1 MPSKRPT
8 QQDVADLAG
17 VSRGTVSIVLSG
29 KTSARVPISQETI
42 ERVLRAAA
50 QLGYAPNPAAQMLAR
65 GHSNLI
71 GIFTYEPTFPYDQ
84 NDVFFPYL
92 SGIQSEA
99 GRQGYNVL
107 LFTDIQ
113 AQEEI
118 KIYRNGM
125 NSLFLA
131 DGSILLGASPNRDE
145 LRRLVEENYP
155 FVYIGRRELPGLE
168 INWVVSDYAASAA
181 EAVHHLRD
189 RGHRRFAF
197 LTDTLDR
204 ESEQDKLAG
213 VRQASGSA
221 DDDVVI
227 ISEVLDTLP
236 KTLIEKIQ
244 AHRSTALLCANTD
257 VFEHI
262 MHGLHRASIAVPD
275 DLSVVSLITATSVPP
290 LLLAPTHVDIKRPL
304 IGQIALQNLINLIE
318 GTVKSP
324 QQVLVPGTFVIGETT
339 GICRDIRSRS

>member
-8 QQDVADLAG
+8 QQDVAELAG

-42 ERVLRAAA
+42 ERVLRAAE

-71 GIFTYEPTFPYDQ
+71 GVFTYEPTFPYDQ

-113 AQEEI
+113 AQDEI
-118 KIYRNGM
+118 EIYRNGM

-131 DGSILLGASPNRDE
+131 DGSILLGACPNRDE

-155 FVYIGRRELPGLE
+155 FVYIGRREVPGLA
-168 INWVVSDYAASAA
+168 INWVVSDYAASST
-181 EAVHHLRD
+181 EAVYYLRD
-189 RGHRRFAF
+189 LGHQRFGF
-197 LTDTLDR
+197 LTDTLER
-204 ESEQDKLAG
+204 ESERDKLTG
-213 VRQASGSA
+213 VRLGVDMAG
-221 DDDVVI
+221 DDLVVM
-227 ISEVLDTLP
+227 SDVLDVPP
-236 KTLIEKIQ
+236 KTLIEQIRDQ
-244 AHRSTALLCANTD
+244 YLTALLCANTD
-257 VFEHI
+257 VFEHM
-262 MHGLHRASIAVPD
+262 MHVLYRASISVPD
-275 DLSVVSLITATSVPP
+275 DLSIVSLITATSVPP
-290 LLLAPTHVDIKRPL
+290 LLLAPTHVEIKRPL
-304 IGQIALQNLINLIE
+304 IGQIALQILINLIE
-318 GTVKSP
+318 GTVKPP

-339 GICRDIRSRS
+339 GICRDVRSRS

>member
-42 ERVLRAAA
+42 ERVLQAAE

-71 GIFTYEPTFPYDQ
+71 GVFTYEPTFPYDQ

-113 AQEEI
+113 AQDEI
-118 KIYRNGM
+118 RIYRQGM

-131 DGSILLGASPNRDE
+131 DGSILLGANPNREE

-155 FVYIGRRELPGLE
+155 FIYIGRREVRGLAL
-168 INWVVSDYAASAA
+168 NWVVSDYTTSTT
-181 EAVHHLRD
+181 EAVRYLRELE
-189 RGHRRFAF
+189 HRRFGF

-204 ESEQDKLAG
+204 EAEQDKLAG
-213 VRQASGSA
+213 ARMEISA
-221 DDDVVI
+221 AGNELVVI
-227 ISEVLDTLP
+227 SDVLDAPP
-236 KTLIEKIQ
+236 KALIEQIRDQ
-244 AHRSTALLCANTD
+244 RLTALLCANSD
-257 VFEHI
+257 VFEHM
-262 MHGLHRASIAVPD
+262 MHVLYDASISVPD
-275 DLSVVSLITATSVPP
+275 DLSIVSLISAVSVPP
-290 LLLAPTHVDIKRPL
+290 LLLTPTHIEIKRPL
-304 IGQIALQNLINLIE
+304 IGQIALQKLISLIE
-318 GTVKSP
+318 GTVKPP
-324 QQVLVPGTFVIGETT
+324 QQVLVPGSLVIGETT
-339 GICRDIRSRS
+339 GICRDVRSRR